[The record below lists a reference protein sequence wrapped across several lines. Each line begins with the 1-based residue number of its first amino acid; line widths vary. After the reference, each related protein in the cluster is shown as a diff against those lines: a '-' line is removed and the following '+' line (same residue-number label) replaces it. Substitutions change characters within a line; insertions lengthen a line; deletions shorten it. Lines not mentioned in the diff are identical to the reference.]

1 MTPPDESHAELQDS
15 NVGEENLQKNSVK
28 TTENIKALSKELH
41 SWAAGLQW

>member
-41 SWAAGLQW
+41 S